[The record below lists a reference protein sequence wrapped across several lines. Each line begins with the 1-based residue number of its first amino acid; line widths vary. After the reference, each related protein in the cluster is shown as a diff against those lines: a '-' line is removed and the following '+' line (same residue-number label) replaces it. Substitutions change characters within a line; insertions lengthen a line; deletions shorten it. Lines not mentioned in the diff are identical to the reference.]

1 MKIRLIFIFFLV
13 AAAGHF
19 SFGQSNVTAMAT
31 EGTMVESA
39 PMYTALYVLKS
50 DLRSIELDP
59 KKNEIFD
66 VKSVDQKHVKFVTV
80 LSGKEGRKIYGEK
93 GSTGVVIVQ
102 LADFY
107 DLSREGFIKLKKDN

>member
-1 MKIRLIFIFFLV
+1 MKIKLLITCIILAG
-13 AAAGHF
+13 AAQF
-19 SFGQSNVTAMAT
+19 SFAQSNIASARSENTLVKK
-31 EGTMVESA
+31 A

-66 VKSVDQKHVKFVTV
+66 VKSIDQKHVKFVTI
-80 LSGKEGRKIYGEK
+80 LSGKEGKKLYGEK
-93 GSTGVVIVQ
+93 GSNGVVIVQ

-107 DLSREGFIKLKKDN
+107 DLSKEAFTKLGFDR